1 MVYSLDEIRSRVA
14 PVATKYQLRAVYL
27 FGSYARGE
35 ATEKS
40 DVDILIDRTGSKV
53 KGMFDMGGL
62 YNDLCDSIGKEVD
75 LVTTHALT
83 QDGNRDRTPW
93 FTENVMKERVS
104 IYEQQ

>member
-1 MVYSLDEIRSRVA
+1 MVYSLDEIKSRIA
-14 PVATKYQLRAVYL
+14 PVASKYQLRAVYI

-40 DVDILIDRTGSKV
+40 DVDILIDRTGSSIRSL
-53 KGMFDMGGL
+53 FDMGGL

-75 LVTTHALT
+75 LVTTYALT

-93 FTENVMKERVS
+93 FTESVMKERVP